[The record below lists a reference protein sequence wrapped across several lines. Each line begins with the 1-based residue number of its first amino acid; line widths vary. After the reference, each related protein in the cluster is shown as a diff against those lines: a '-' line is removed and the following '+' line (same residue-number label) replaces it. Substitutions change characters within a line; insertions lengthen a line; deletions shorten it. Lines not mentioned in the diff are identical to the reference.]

1 MKSISNIVEFINLS
15 MVFSECD
22 SDTESEPDSP
32 DPKSDSPVPNDD
44 SPVPKHGAPVPKP
57 ESPVPK
63 QDSPV
68 PQRNKSW
75 HLVDGHWER
84 KIPQNPK
91 KPGPYKRIKNWA
103 KKRARGMLK

>member
-1 MKSISNIVEFINLS
+1 MKSISNNIIVEIINLS
-15 MVFSECD
+15 MVIFSEVD
-22 SDTESEPDSP
+22 SDTDSEP
-32 DPKSDSPVPNDD
+32 DPKSDSPVPK
-44 SPVPKHGAPVPKP
+44 PEAPIPKP

-84 KIPQNPK
+84 KIPSKPK
-91 KPGPYKRIKNWA
+91 KPGPYKRVKNWA
-103 KKRARGMLK
+103 KKRVRGMLK